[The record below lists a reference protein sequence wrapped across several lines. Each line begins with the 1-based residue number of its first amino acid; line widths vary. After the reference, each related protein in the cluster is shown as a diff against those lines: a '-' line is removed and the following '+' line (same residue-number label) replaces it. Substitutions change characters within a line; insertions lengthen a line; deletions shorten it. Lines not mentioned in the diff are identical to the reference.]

1 MLTREA
7 FVTVG
12 YKTDLES
19 KTLLTKINELPPPQE
34 GVEFYR
40 SVFAFREEDLA
51 GKDSLREVSDKVPV
65 YAEFLPIDLDNSND
79 LGKVWNEAREVSR
92 LLNSNLV
99 PHYTCFSGNKGFH
112 ILVPTESFGFRP
124 TEDNEILKRM
134 AIALAGDKESFD
146 PSVYNKTRVF
156 RYPGSY
162 NKKGGLY
169 KILVSLDDTIEE
181 IIEKAKTPE
190 TSKLV
195 FRSNL
200 NSFMVKLFEEASVKE
215 NRHQTQY
222 TGHIFDSIFEQ
233 APEGRRNE
241 TAYTVAR
248 KLARRGIGEAD
259 ALSIMVEFW
268 NPKYVNPPLSPD
280 ELQKIIENAYKK
292 GYNPV
297 DDNVTVA
304 RVSENISVCLSEAIQ
319 DIQLNPGGFI
329 TGYKDLD
336 VFTMGFEPET
346 LNFILGRSG
355 NFKSTL
361 LTNIMQR
368 GSYHA
373 KKPALYFSMEMG
385 RRTLVPRLIQAAE
398 SVSKKQALKMIEEAG
413 SHDAFE
419 KTVDMYKHVKFIWK
433 SDLTTEMM
441 LAIIDTHLE
450 KYGELSAIGIDYLS
464 LFRGCNNNTE
474 RTAKQCQELKG
485 IIAKQSKCPVICLA
499 QAKQIYEGRDGDI
512 ELDRRSPGDTD
523 SILRLGDNCF
533 GLWGHWSNDGT
544 GDRKDIYGRFF
555 KARGFDEELF
565 GADPYFHME
574 LDKPRLNVLD
584 FKHCP
589 TTPTFRQVG
598 SHGDN

>member
-1 MLTREA
+1 MLTRED

-19 KTLLTKINELPPPQE
+19 KTLLTRIDKLPPRQE

-40 SVFAFREEDLA
+40 SVFTFRETDVN
-51 GKDSLREVSDKVPV
+51 GKDSLREIGPKVPV
-65 YAEFLPIDLDNSND
+65 YAEFLPIDLDNLSD
-79 LGKVWNEAREVSR
+79 RGKVWDEAKEVSH
-92 LLNSNLV
+92 LLNSNNV
-99 PHYTCFSGNKGFH
+99 PHYLFFSGNKGFH
-112 ILVPTESFGFRP
+112 ILISTETFGFTP
-124 TEDNEILKRM
+124 TEDSDTLKRM
-134 AIALAGDKESFD
+134 AIAIAGDKASFD
-146 PSVYNKTRVF
+146 PSIYNKTRVF

-162 NKKGGLY
+162 NKKGELY
-169 KILVSLDDTIEE
+169 KVSVDYNDTIED
-181 IIEKAKTPE
+181 ILEKAKTPE
-190 TSKLV
+190 DAKFG
-195 FRSNL
+195 FRADL
-200 NSFMVKLFEEASVKE
+200 NPFMVKLFTEASVKE
-215 NRHQTQY
+215 NRHQVEY
-222 TGHIFDSIFEQ
+222 TGHIFDSIFET

-248 KLARRGIGEAD
+248 KLARRGMGEAD
-259 ALSIMVEFW
+259 ALGIMLEFW
-268 NPKYVNPPLSPD
+268 NPKYVNPPLSAD

-297 DDNVTVA
+297 DDNVEVS
-304 RVSENISVCLSEAIQ
+304 RVSENIAVCLSEAIQ

-398 SVSKKQALKMIEEAG
+398 SVSKKQALAMIGEAG
-413 SHDAFE
+413 GHDAFE
-419 KTVDMYKHVKFIWK
+419 KTVDMYKHVQFIWK
-433 SDLTTEMM
+433 SDLTTEGM
-441 LAIIDTHLE
+441 LAIIDSHLE

-485 IIAKQSKCPVICLA
+485 IIAKQAKCPVICLA
-499 QAKQIYEGRDGDI
+499 QAKQLYEGRDGDI

-544 GDRKDIYGRFF
+544 GEKKDIYGRFF

-589 TTPTFRQVG
+589 TVPTFRQVG
-598 SHGDN
+598 SHGD